1 MGCEVYA
8 NGMTIACKAADGKT
22 VAAFPDVCFTPPLT
36 PATPPGVPI
45 PYPNTG
51 LASDTTEGS
60 KTVMISGK
68 EVMLKD
74 KSCFKTSSGDEAGN
88 APKKGVVTSKIQ
100 GKVNFCAWSMDVKF
114 EGENVP
120 RHLDLTLHNE
130 ASLPANTPTWPYV
143 DAQAMTSEHPCYES
157 VQKETAAC
165 APPGT
170 QSRADKKGVDCS
182 DDCKAARACALPM
195 KKHDKA
201 VCCHPDTTGD
211 HLVEVNCFTQTGT
224 RGGLNIGSEAVLA
237 TRSFEMVLAF
247 PKSRPRR
254 LSQFDNYDDEKAP
267 TACANPDGTKGKH
280 ARMQA
285 ARDRIKR
292 QCRNQQQ
299 GIPLDVFLTGEESF
313 WTYGEAA
320 AAGARSH
327 KQENP
332 QCDEK
337 CTRAQIDAYHQE
349 ILPGQTIQEKNSTP
363 VRTYIPSR

>member
-1 MGCEVYA
+1 
-8 NGMTIACKAADGKT
+8 
-22 VAAFPDVCFTPPLT
+22 
-36 PATPPGVPI
+36 
-45 PYPNTG
+45 
-51 LASDTTEGS
+51 
-60 KTVMISGK
+60 
-68 EVMLKD
+68 
-74 KSCFKTSSGDEAGN
+74 
-88 APKKGVVTSKIQ
+88 
-100 GKVNFCAWSMDVKF
+100 MDVKF